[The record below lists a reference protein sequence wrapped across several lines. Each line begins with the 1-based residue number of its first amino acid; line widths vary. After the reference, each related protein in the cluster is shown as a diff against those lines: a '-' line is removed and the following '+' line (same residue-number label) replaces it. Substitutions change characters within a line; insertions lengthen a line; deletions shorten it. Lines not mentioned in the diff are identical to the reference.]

1 MLALQPNQREGAG
14 VFPDFLFPRGDRT
27 MAADKDPQAT
37 EDVPKKKS
45 KMGFFII
52 LGVGILVLGGGGF
65 FAYTKFMSHKPA
77 VEEVASQ
84 EAKKEATPVIGEM
97 LVMEP
102 FVVNLA
108 DPKGK
113 RYLKV
118 KIELELE
125 SKEAV
130 DKATKAAPKLRD
142 MVIMMLTSLGFEEVM
157 TPEGKIRVRDE
168 LLERF
173 NEIMRPDH
181 IKNIYFTE
189 FVVQ

>member
-1 MLALQPNQREGAG
+1 
-14 VFPDFLFPRGDRT
+14 
-27 MAADKDPQAT
+27 MAAEKDPETT
-37 EDVPKKKS
+37 EQETKKKS
-45 KMGFFII
+45 KLPFFII
-52 LGVGILVLGGGGF
+52 LAVGICVLGGGGF
-65 FAYTKFMSHKPA
+65 FAYNKFLAHKPA

-84 EAKKEATPVIGEM
+84 ETKKEAAPVIGEM

-108 DPKGK
+108 DPRGK

-130 DKATKAAPKLRD
+130 DKATKATPKLRD

>member
-1 MLALQPNQREGAG
+1 
-14 VFPDFLFPRGDRT
+14 
-27 MAADKDPQAT
+27 MAADKDPQVT

-65 FAYTKFMSHKPA
+65 FAYTKFISHKPA
-77 VEEVASQ
+77 VEEVADQ
-84 EAKKEATPVIGEM
+84 EAKKEEATPVIGEM

>member
-1 MLALQPNQREGAG
+1 
-14 VFPDFLFPRGDRT
+14 
-27 MAADKDPQAT
+27 MAAEKEAPVTEQA
-37 EDVPKKKS
+37 PNKKS

-65 FAYTKFMSHKPA
+65 FAYTKFLAHKPA
-77 VEEVASQ
+77 VEEVAGQ
-84 EAKKEATPVIGEM
+84 EAKGAAPVIGEM

-130 DKATKAAPKLRD
+130 DKATKVSPKLRD

-181 IKNIYFTE
+181 IRNIYFTE

>member
-1 MLALQPNQREGAG
+1 
-14 VFPDFLFPRGDRT
+14 
-27 MAADKDPQAT
+27 MAEKDAQAPA
-37 EDVPKKKS
+37 EVPEKKS
-45 KMGFFII
+45 KMVLFII

-65 FAYTKFMSHKPA
+65 FAYKTFLAPKPA
-77 VEEVASQ
+77 VEEAAGHE
-84 EAKKEATPVIGEM
+84 EAKKEPPSLIGEM

-125 SKEAV
+125 NKEAV
-130 DKATKAAPKLRD
+130 DKVTKASPKLRD
-142 MVIMMLTSLGFEEVM
+142 MVIMMLTSLDFEEVM

-168 LLERF
+168 LMERF
-173 NEIMRPDH
+173 NEILRPEH

>member
-1 MLALQPNQREGAG
+1 
-14 VFPDFLFPRGDRT
+14 
-27 MAADKDPQAT
+27 MAAEKDAPAT
-37 EDVPKKKS
+37 EQAPKKKS
-45 KMGFFII
+45 KMVLVII
-52 LGVGILVLGGGGF
+52 LAAAILVLGGGGF
-65 FAYTKFMSHKPA
+65 LAYTKFLAHPPA
-77 VEEVASQ
+77 AEEVAAQ
-84 EAKKEATPVIGEM
+84 ATKKEAESVIGEM

-118 KIELELE
+118 KIELELA

-130 DKATKAAPKLRD
+130 DKAAKASPKLRD
-142 MVIMMLTSLGFEEVM
+142 MVIMMLTSLGFEEIM
-157 TPEGKIRVRDE
+157 TPEGKMRVRDE
-168 LLERF
+168 LLIRF
-173 NEIMRPDH
+173 NEILRPDH